1 MSRFK
6 PNGAESILIF
16 NPKNLN
22 LNRLYFES
30 VIQPT
35 SPNVFLSLM
44 SLISFIKAASLDSIN
59 AVEREL
65 DEVLKDLELNSQD
78 LSEQLN
84 ENVYNSAAS
93 VELPVNMQR
102 GGPKKWTAN
111 KTQSDLGNETYEQS
125 VKNLK
130 YHMKASNAEQ
140 RWVIW

>member
-1 MSRFK
+1 
-6 PNGAESILIF
+6 
-16 NPKNLN
+16 LN
-22 LNRLYFES
+22 HT
-30 VIQPT
+30 QPT
-35 SPNVFLSLM
+35 SPNVFLPLM